1 MVTYVSAEGH
11 GPLRNAARLFG
22 LGSRH
27 LCVVPADGAFRRDVN
42 ALRTVVAQRPRRG
55 AAPVLR
61 SRERGHSQ
69 RGAIDPLD
77 EIADVAEHG
86 LWFRVDGA

>member
-11 GPLRNAARLFG
+11 GCLRKSAELLG

-42 ALRTVVAQRPRRG
+42 ALRAVVARRPRRAG
-55 AAPVLR
+55 CAR
-61 SRERGHSQ
+61 S
-69 RGAIDPLD
+69 A
-77 EIADVAEHG
+77 
-86 LWFRVDGA
+86 